1 MRRFLLLS
9 ALALALAA
17 CSGHTVHRVE
27 VDLLSFVP
35 QGNRSG
41 ELSLDNLIL
50 RARFPDDPGGQ
61 PVPVPGAEALLGGRI
76 GLKIRLENTGTT
88 PASVDLKVRLGPAN
102 DTDIYDGTGG
112 DILAQSQSL
121 SLNPGETQTLDL
133 SLELQPNTPA
143 FNLVKSGNFRIGA
156 ELSLSGEKVRYEL
169 TQGEVVLRLK
179 LFNLIPNP

>member
-41 ELSLDNLIL
+41 ELSLATL

-88 PASVDLKVRLGPAN
+88 PASVDLKVRLGPEN
-102 DTDIYDGTGG
+102 DSNIYDGTGG

-121 SLNPGETQTLDL
+121 SLNPGETKTLDL
-133 SLELQPNTPA
+133 SLGLQPNTPA

-156 ELSLSGEKVRYEL
+156 ELSLSVGKVRYTL